1 MLHNRLPA
9 AEVESTVFPQ
19 LFTTVT
25 VGTEGVAIGE
35 AVPLPGALLHPFSV
49 AVTVYGPALFTVI
62 DEVVS
67 PVLHNRSPVA
77 AVERMALPQLL
88 ITETNG
94 VAGVDFGAA
103 VPLPGVLLQPFS
115 VEVTVYGPAL
125 FTVIED
131 VVSPVLHN
139 RSPDA
144 VVACGR

>member
-1 MLHNRLPA
+1 MPAVVTVIEAVVAPLLHNRLPA

-94 VAGVDFGAA
+94 VAGVGFVATFH
-103 VPLPGVLLQPFS
+103 LQTYLCWQLIFC
-115 VEVTVYGPAL
+115 T
-125 FTVIED
+125 F
-131 VVSPVLHN
+131 
-139 RSPDA
+139 
-144 VVACGR
+144 